1 MGRFFSDDVLSI
13 RLHIALVNNTCITF
27 GSIRP
32 ELNTEKT
39 RLNYIYDRDQHSFE
53 LYTGDKV
60 KDIENV
66 IYLVSY
72 IRQVVCK
79 DGYRIQNLLRESK
92 TNSDRSWLYSI
103 NTLPT
108 LPKVAEKSIQLNTTY
123 TPKKK
128 RVKLIKNV

>member
-1 MGRFFSDDVLSI
+1 MHHFWFNSSRTKY
-13 RLHIALVNNTCITF
+13 RKNTI
-27 GSIRP
+27 
-32 ELNTEKT
+32 ELYTV
-39 RLNYIYDRDQHSFE
+39 YDRDQHSFE

-79 DGYRIQNLLRESK
+79 DGHRIQNLLRESK
-92 TNSDRSWLYSI
+92 TNSDGSRLYSI